1 MKKKIAAIVFRSF
14 FAVIPSDVTK
24 GQARNLSEKQFQIPR
39 RYAPRNDNAR
49 RFSTL
54 TIRAVLL
61 TLFFAF
67 PVFAQTPDPGTELG
81 MIMTVSFL
89 VFAVATLMFI
99 LVIMGGDVDPI
110 AEAYFR
116 IKNYIVPPKME
127 TEVAEDLGH
136 DFDGI
141 RELDNRIPPWFNLL
155 FLGTIVFA
163 IVYMLDYHVLKISPL
178 MESEYIAEVQA
189 AEVQKRIALAADGEI
204 DENALVALKDEASL
218 KLGAEI
224 FQKFCISCHGPQGG
238 GIVGPNLTDKYWIH
252 GGGVKNVYAT
262 IKAGVPAKGMIS
274 WQLVFSQ
281 KQIQQIASYVLSLQ
295 GTNPPGGKAPEGQLY
310 SEPVIAAKDSV
321 KTKSI

>member
-1 MKKKIAAIVFRSF
+1 
-14 FAVIPSDVTK
+14 
-24 GQARNLSEKQFQIPR
+24 
-39 RYAPRNDNAR
+39 
-49 RFSTL
+49 
-54 TIRAVLL
+54 
-61 TLFFAF
+61 
-67 PVFAQTPDPGTELG
+67 

-89 VFAVATLMFI
+89 IFVVATLMFI

-110 AEAYFR
+110 AAAYFR
-116 IKNYIVPPKME
+116 VKNYVVPPKTE
-127 TEVAEDLGH
+127 TEGAEDLGH

-155 FLGTIVFA
+155 FLGTIVIAF
-163 IVYMLDYHVLKISPL
+163 VYMLDYHVLKISPL

-204 DENALVALKDEASL
+204 DENALVALKDDASL
-218 KLGAEI
+218 KLGAEN

-252 GGGVKNVYAT
+252 GGGIKNVYAT

-281 KQIQQIASYVLSLQ
+281 KQIQQLASYVLSLQ

-310 SEPVIAAKDSV
+310 NEPVVAAKDSL
-321 KTKSI
+321 KGKSI